1 MHEVGII
8 TSMLHTVAD
17 IMEQEQ
23 LTVVEKIVL
32 EVGEL
37 SGVVP
42 HYMEECFPAAAYKT
56 RFADTKLE
64 MEVVPGI
71 VKCKRCGLEFNGFQ
85 YDLRCPDCGNGK
97 ELTPLS
103 GRELTIREIIG
114 C

>member
-56 RFADTKLE
+56 RFENTKLE
-64 MEVVPGI
+64 MEIIPGI
-71 VKCKRCGLEFNGFQ
+71 VKCDRCGCEFNGYA
-85 YDLRCPDCGNGK
+85 YDLKCPDCGNDK
-97 ELTPLS
+97 ELMPLS
-103 GRELTIREIIG
+103 GQELTIKEIVG
-114 C
+114 G